1 MHTDTG
7 HSVGS
12 GAFAMNPDGTI
23 NQALWNDFA
32 DRGLHELAVR
42 SKALA
47 KAYYGEAPGHSYWE
61 GGSTGGRQGLKMVQ
75 AHPRD
80 YDGLIVN
87 YPAIN
92 WTKFITAELYPQIVY
107 QRDLGGVPLTS
118 AQQSLMGNAAIGV
131 CGNVGGLN
139 LGYILDPSACT
150 YDPRKDAN
158 VLCAGAA
165 GIGVT
170 GINATP
176 ACVNLAQ
183 ATAMNKIWY
192 GQTDDGSA
200 PDPTV
205 DNGWALEPMGL
216 QRWYGLSRGTN
227 PSGLAGN
234 SPFSI
239 ATDQVALEL
248 QNPRDS
254 HSIVHQCDQQW
265 HERMDGVELY
275 PAVIRLLHGH
285 LASTGVRI
293 HQYRRSEPVGVR
305 TCRWKGHHVAR
316 AR

>member
-1 MHTDTG
+1 
-7 HSVGS
+7 
-12 GAFAMNPDGTI
+12 MNPDGTI

-47 KAYYGEAPGHSYWE
+47 KAYYREAPSYSYWE

-107 QRDLGGVPLTS
+107 QRDFGGVPLTS

-131 CGNVGGLN
+131 CGIVGGLN

-170 GINATP
+170 GINATA

-183 ATAMNKIWY
+183 ATAMNKIWF
-192 GQTDDGSA
+192 GQTDDGRCPTRPSTTVGRWSRWDFSA
-200 PDPTV
+200 GTASVVEPTRRA
-205 DNGWALEPMGL
+205 WPE
-216 QRWYGLSRGTN
+216 
-227 PSGLAGN
+227 
-234 SPFSI
+234 I
-239 ATDQVALEL
+239 
-248 QNPRDS
+248 
-254 HSIVHQCDQQW
+254 
-265 HERMDGVELY
+265 
-275 PAVIRLLHGH
+275 
-285 LASTGVRI
+285 
-293 HQYRRSEPVGVR
+293 RRSRSQP
-305 TCRWKGHHVAR
+305 TKWHLNCRIR
-316 AR
+316 R